1 MPQIWQ
7 FLDQSFFEAFTFC
20 LTLLVAVV
28 HVSFA
33 VAVFLNARR
42 LPRKPIL
49 VLPIVWALAT
59 LLGGVFVAAV
69 YWVMHHSRLNPLV
82 PLEIAEDSNDAQDL
96 D

>member
-7 FLDQSFFEAFTFC
+7 FLDQSFFEAFAFC

-33 VAVFLNARR
+33 VAVFLDARR

-69 YWVMHHSRLNPLV
+69 YWVMHHSRLNSLV
-82 PLEIAEDSNDAQDL
+82 SVTAPEDWDDSQDL

>member
-7 FLDQSFFEAFTFC
+7 FLDQSFFEAFAFC

-69 YWVMHHSRLNPLV
+69 YWVMHHSRLNQW
-82 PLEIAEDSNDAQDL
+82 IAVTSPEESDDSQDL